1 MIDYLHSKKQEMIDL
16 LETIVNTDSNSYD
29 KEGVDQVSALL
40 KNKFEEIGMYVKVHR
55 QTKQGNHLEIK
66 AERES
71 QPKILIVSHMDTVF
85 PKGEAKKRPF
95 SIIGDK
101 AYGPGVNDEKAS
113 HVQLLYAMKA
123 LKESGSAAVNNVHI
137 IFNSDEE
144 IGSISSKALIEE
156 AAAEKDYSLIVECG
170 RPNDGVVTERKGVGH
185 FVMRVQGKSAHAGVE
200 PEIGIS
206 AIEELAYKVI
216 RLQEL
221 NDYDQGLTVNVGLI
235 KGGTSVNTVPPYA
248 EAEIDV
254 RVKNNDQAMNITKSI
269 HKIAGEEVVHGT
281 RTELSGGIDRPPMER
296 TEESEKLF
304 NRIRETGK
312 ELGFAIHEVS
322 TGGGSDAS
330 FTAAKGIPTIDG
342 MGPIGEFS
350 HSETEEYTDLHS
362 LVDRTILLA
371 KTIERLSK

>member
-1 MIDYLHSKKQEMIDL
+1 MIDYLHSKKQEMINL

-29 KEGVDQVSALL
+29 KEGVDQVGALL
-40 KNKFEEIGMYVKVHR
+40 KEKFEEIGMYVKVHR
-55 QTKQGNHLEIK
+55 QIKQGNHLEIT
-66 AERES
+66 ADRES

-85 PKGEAKKRPF
+85 PKGEAEKRPF

-123 LKESGSAAVNNVHI
+123 LKESGSTAINNVHI

-156 AAAEKDYSLIVECG
+156 AATGKDYSLIVECG

-185 FVMRVQGKSAHAGVE
+185 FAMKVQGKSAHAGVE

-216 RLQEL
+216 RLQKL

-235 KGGTSVNTVPPYA
+235 KGGTSVNTVSPHA

-254 RVKNNDQAMNITKSI
+254 RVKNKDQAMNITKSI
-269 HKIAGEEVVHGT
+269 NKIATEETVQGT
-281 RTELSGGIDRPPMER
+281 RTELTGSVGRPPMER
-296 TEESEKLF
+296 TDESEKLF
-304 NRIRETGK
+304 HAVQEAGK
-312 ELGFAIHEVS
+312 ELGFDIHEVS
-322 TGGGSDAS
+322 TGGGSDAA
-330 FTAAKGIPTIDG
+330 FTASKGIPTIDG

-350 HSETEEYTDLHS
+350 HSETAEYTDLNS
-362 LVDRTILLA
+362 LVDRTVLLA

>member
-1 MIDYLHSKKQEMIDL
+1 MIDYLQSKKQEMIDL

-29 KEGVDQVSALL
+29 KEGVDQVGSLL
-40 KNKFEEIGMYVKVHR
+40 KDKFEQIGMYVKVHR
-55 QTKQGNHLEIK
+55 QAEQGNHLEIK
-66 AERES
+66 ATRES
-71 QPKILIVSHMDTVF
+71 QPKILIIAHMDTVF
-85 PKGEAKKRPF
+85 PTGEAKKRPF

-113 HVQLLYAMKA
+113 HVQVLYAMKA
-123 LKESGSAAVNNVHI
+123 LKENGSPALNNVHI

-156 AAAEKDYSLIVECG
+156 AATGKDYSLVVECG
-170 RPNDGVVTERKGVGH
+170 RPNDGVVTERKGVGRFIMKVH
-185 FVMRVQGKSAHAGVE
+185 GKGAHSGVE

-206 AIEELAYKVI
+206 AVEELAHKVI
-216 RLQEL
+216 HLQQL

-254 RVKNNDQAMNITKSI
+254 RVKNNDQAMNVTKSI
-269 HKIAGEEVVHGT
+269 NEIAAEEIINGT
-281 RTELSGGIDRPPMER
+281 RTELSGGVDRPPMER

-304 NRIRETGK
+304 NIVRETGK
-312 ELGFAIHEVS
+312 ELGFTIHEVS
-322 TGGGSDAS
+322 TGGGSDAA

-342 MGPIGEFS
+342 IGPIGEFS
-350 HSETEEYTDLHS
+350 HSETEEYTDLNS

-371 KTIERLSK
+371 KTIERLST

>member
-1 MIDYLHSKKQEMIDL
+1 MINYLHDKKQEMIDL

-29 KEGVDQVSALL
+29 KEGVDQVGALL
-40 KNKFEEIGMYVKVHR
+40 KEKFEDIGMYVKVHR
-55 QTKQGNHLEIK
+55 QTEQGNHLEIK

-71 QPKILIVSHMDTVF
+71 QPKILIIAHMDTVF

-95 SIIGDK
+95 SVIGDK

-113 HVQLLYAMKA
+113 HVQVLYAMKA
-123 LKESGSAAVNNVHI
+123 LKESGSPAVNNVHI

-144 IGSISSKALIEE
+144 IGSISSKSLIEE
-156 AAAEKDYSLIVECG
+156 AAVGKDYSLVVECG

-185 FVMRVQGKSAHAGVE
+185 FTVNVTGKGAHSGVE

-216 RLQEL
+216 KLQQL
-221 NDYDQGLTVNVGLI
+221 NDYEQGLTVNVGLI
-235 KGGTSVNTVPPYA
+235 KGGTSVNTVPPHA

-254 RVKNNDQAMNITKSI
+254 RIKNEDQAMNVTNSI
-269 HKIAGEEVVHGT
+269 HQIAGEETVKGT
-281 RTELSGGIDRPPMER
+281 RTELTGAIDRPPMER
-296 TEESEKLF
+296 TEESKKLF
-304 NRIRETGK
+304 NMIKETGK
-312 ELGFAIHEVS
+312 ELGFTIHEVS
-322 TGGGSDAS
+322 TGGGSDAA

-342 MGPIGEFS
+342 IGPIGEFS
-350 HSETEEYTDLHS
+350 HSETEEYTDLNS

-371 KTIERLSK
+371 KIIERLSM